1 MSKEKHVV
9 VTVVRLVTQ
18 SNLVVE
24 HFGMELCHDAR
35 ADWAVGELGLVLGVS
50 LEGGCLLRVGDGE
63 TWQLV

>member
-1 MSKEKHVV
+1 MV

-24 HFGMELCHDAR
+24 HFGMELGHGVR
-35 ADWAVGELGLVLGVS
+35 AVSAAGELGLVPGVF
-50 LEGGCLLRVGDGE
+50 LEGGCLLRVGNGE